1 VARRKLSTDEQP
13 EPSTALV
20 IKPSTDR
27 KRGKL
32 IDPYAPVPGDIERIN
47 EPSNS
52 LVLKDRSERRILS
65 DYAQQLVRFGG
76 DPVPAIAATYRID
89 QTVVEENLSHYLSEM
104 ARIAA
109 ATSPSDLF
117 QSLDVTVANRL
128 AVLRDSLYSKKE
140 GPRLKA
146 IELLGDIEHK
156 LGDSQ
161 GSERLE
167 DYVRLALASTD
178 IE

>member
-1 VARRKLSTDEQP
+1 MPRRKPLGDDQP

-27 KRGKL
+27 KAGKL
-32 IDPYAPVPGDIERIN
+32 IDPYATVPGDIERVN
-47 EPSNS
+47 QPPQHA
-52 LVLKDRSERRILS
+52 LVKERSERRILA

-76 DPVPAIAATYRID
+76 DPVPAIAQTYNISQD
-89 QTVVEENLSHYLSEM
+89 EVEANLGHYLAEV

-146 IELLGDIEHK
+146 VELLGDIEHK
-156 LGDSQ
+156 LGSSKD
-161 GSERLE
+161 GAKIE
-167 DYVRLALASTD
+167 DYIRLSLASTD